1 MKITLNIIGGV
12 VILAVLLASCQ
23 NNRPRPEDV
32 VAQVGNAYLTRQ
44 TIKEIIPEQL
54 PEESRQVYLRKL
66 VDDWVRTQ
74 LLAQEAQRTGMDFT
88 PRDRWAIESLKR
100 QLLSEALVANQVP
113 TDFQIP
119 EKEVRAYYETY
130 KDEFKRDKEE
140 VHLVHLFLEKRDRAI
155 EREIKDT
162 KDLLTVIEKNFL
174 DQRVTPLMEKNGDLG
189 YLSVDNLKK
198 PFRWYINRAKV
209 GDIVGPIKT
218 DDGYHFFQ
226 ILDRQPAGSYRAL
239 ELVREEI
246 VARLKIEHRNKLI
259 KELVD
264 RLRRNAEVQVFLE
277 NFNWE

>member
-1 MKITLNIIGGV
+1 M
-12 VILAVLLASCQ
+12 
-23 NNRPRPEDV
+23 R
-32 VAQVGNAYLTRQ
+32 
-44 TIKEIIPEQL
+44 
-54 PEESRQVYLRKL
+54 
-66 VDDWVRTQ
+66 
-74 LLAQEAQRTGMDFT
+74 
-88 PRDRWAIESLKR
+88 
-100 QLLSEALVANQVP
+100 
-113 TDFQIP
+113 
-119 EKEVRAYYETY
+119 
-130 KDEFKRDKEE
+130 
-140 VHLVHLFLEKRDRAI
+140 LFLEKRDRAI

>member
-1 MKITLNIIGGV
+1 MKYIPHISLLVTVVTLLV
-12 VILAVLLASCQ
+12 TCQ

-32 VAQVGNAYLTRQ
+32 VARVGEAYLTRQ
-44 TIKEIIPEQL
+44 TIKAIIPEQL

-74 LLAQEAQRTGMDFT
+74 LLAQEARRSGIDFT
-88 PRDRWAIESLKR
+88 IRDRWAIESLKR
-100 QLLSEALVANQVP
+100 QLLSEALIANQVP

-130 KDEFKRDKEE
+130 KEEFKRDKEE

-155 EREIKDT
+155 EREIKDS
-162 KDLLTVIEKNFL
+162 KNLQAVIEKNFL

-189 YLSVDNLKK
+189 YLSVENLKK

-209 GDIVGPIKT
+209 GDIVGPIKSNN
-218 DDGYHFFQ
+218 GYHFFQ
-226 ILDRQPAGSYRAL
+226 VLDRQPAGSYKAL
-239 ELVREEI
+239 ELVRAEI
-246 VARLKIEHRNKLI
+246 VARLKIEHRHKLV

-264 RLRRNAEVQVFLE
+264 QLRRNAEVQIFLE